1 MILWTLERTTQGL
14 DSMLVVPN
22 YDPSTHSDLMGEK
35 DLKPQILSPEL
46 GAMEEQAPGYWLLL
60 GGLE

>member
-1 MILWTLERTTQGL
+1 
-14 DSMLVVPN
+14 MLVVPN

-60 GGLE
+60 GELE